1 MGGGRGLVEVNPSAH
16 RERVHVITSN
26 FLPPTIPDCKSHSW
40 HHHSVPL
47 RQAQEHLRGTR
58 VARLF
63 FLLLFHQRGEQSLI
77 SVLGPCGVPE
87 PCNLPGKKTNLQWPL
102 GLGAQN
108 TTKKKKVSSPP
119 SCPKSFHFKNTIM
132 LMPGII
138 CHSISDLMQPF
149 SGRKLI
155 RGFN

>member
-1 MGGGRGLVEVNPSAH
+1 MEVNPSAH

-26 FLPPTIPDCKSHSW
+26 FLPLTIPDCKSHSW

-87 PCNLPGKKTNLQWPL
+87 PCNLPGKKNQPPMAPWVGSPKH
-102 GLGAQN
+102 N
-108 TTKKKKVSSPP
+108 KKKKSELAS
-119 SCPKSFHFKNTIM
+119 
-132 LMPGII
+132 LMPEIFPLQKHNYANAGN
-138 CHSISDLMQPF
+138 HLPF
-149 SGRKLI
+149 HL
-155 RGFN
+155 